1 MELTA
6 SALSTLLPAAPL
18 NCQISALRSV
28 LAAQRDLLVDP
39 YAALATGSDGAGA
52 GRTLQPKLE
61 PASAKPPTESSG
73 GPLGVSSP
81 ADQKAEPVTPA
92 AAALP
97 HRKPWGLNVLDSE
110 MEQMERELARR
121 EERAR

>member
-1 MELTA
+1 MVLTA
-6 SALSTLLPAAPL
+6 SALPTLLPAAPW

-39 YAALATGSDGAGA
+39 YAALAIGSNGASA

-61 PASAKPPTESSG
+61 PVSAKPTESSG
-73 GPLGVSSP
+73 SPLGVSSP

-92 AAALP
+92 AAAAAN
-97 HRKPWGLNVLDSE
+97 RKPWGLNVLDSE